1 MTNADALSDIDTL
14 MCFQVYALH
23 HAFGRFYQEAFG
35 DSGFTY
41 PKFVALTVL
50 DKEGPLSLGE
60 LAGRVGVEPNSLSPL
75 LKKMS
80 AAGLI
85 ARARDPEDERRMVL
99 SVLPFGKEVLARAR
113 EIVAEGWQAL
123 GLSHADTSRT
133 IEALSA
139 VRSKLEKTSP
149 PRSLS
154 LDDLSNGD

>member
-75 LKKMS
+75 TVDGIDDPLVH
-80 AAGLI
+80 ATRQDHLDHFDGRLI
-85 ARARDPEDERRMVL
+85 RHT
-99 SVLPFGKEVLARAR
+99 F
-113 EIVAEGWQAL
+113 
-123 GLSHADTSRT
+123 
-133 IEALSA
+133 A
-139 VRSKLEKTSP
+139 VHKV
-149 PRSLS
+149 
-154 LDDLSNGD
+154 